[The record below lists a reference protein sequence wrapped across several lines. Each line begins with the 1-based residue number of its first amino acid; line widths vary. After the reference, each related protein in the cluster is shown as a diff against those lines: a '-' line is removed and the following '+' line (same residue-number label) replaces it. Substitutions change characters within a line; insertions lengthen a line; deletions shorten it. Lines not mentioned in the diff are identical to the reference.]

1 MLDSGA
7 SGDGEGAG
15 DDDLLG
21 EGVALG
27 DDEGVDRGG
36 LLQLGV
42 GVDVACR
49 TVRDNELA
57 KLVVKPALSLT

>member
-7 SGDGEGAG
+7 SGVGEGAG

-36 LLQLGV
+36 LL
-42 GVDVACR
+42 
-49 TVRDNELA
+49 
-57 KLVVKPALSLT
+57 

>member
-7 SGDGEGAG
+7 SGVGEGAG

-21 EGVALG
+21 EEDALG
-27 DDEGVDRGG
+27 DEEGVDGRG
-36 LLQLGV
+36 LVQLGV

-49 TVRDNELA
+49 TIRDNEPVKFA
-57 KLVVKPALSLT
+57 VKPALSFT